1 MIFDG
6 AREDMTETEREDH
19 RIGSIIAAGLAVLAV
34 VACAFSAWGQE
45 APIMPNADTTP
56 GFTNPDVTQA
66 NIHSTICVSG
76 WTKTIR
82 PPASYTT
89 ALKIKQLAEGG
100 YTDVNPSD
108 YEEDH
113 LVSLEIGGHPTDP
126 RNLWPEIWDGDWG
139 AHRKDRL
146 ENRLK
151 TEVCSGRLPLIDA
164 QDMIRRD
171 WRAAYCRYY
180 SGPPC
185 PPQ

>member
-6 AREDMTETEREDH
+6 GRESWEASERHDH
-19 RIGSIIAAGLAVLAV
+19 RVGSVIAAALAVALALSSY
-34 VACAFSAWGQE
+34 AAWGQE
-45 APIMPNADTTP
+45 ASILPNPLTTP
-56 GFTNPDVTQA
+56 GVTNPDVTA
-66 NIHSTICVSG
+66 ATIHSTICVSG

-89 ALKIKQLAEGG
+89 ALKIKQLEEAG
-100 YTDVNPSD
+100 YIDQNPSD

-113 LVSLEIGGHPTDP
+113 YIPLELGGHPTDP
-126 RNLWPEIWDGDWG
+126 RNLWPELWEGDWG
-139 AHRKDRL
+139 AHRKDRI

-151 TEVCSGRLPLIDA
+151 TEVCGGRLGLADA

-185 PPQ
+185 PP